1 MEFRTELHVN
11 PSGLDLDYSSGMM
24 MMGSCFAENIGHIL
38 QDHRLP
44 VKFNSHGI
52 LFNPISI
59 GSAMDDI
66 LSGKKYTLEDLRY
79 FNGKYI
85 SMQHHGRFSSPDAN
99 ETLKAI
105 NDSNKDFSDHLKV
118 CKVLFITFG
127 SAYAWRLKSNQ
138 KIVANCHKIPQSEFE
153 KVLIEHTEIEVS
165 YASLFSQIKKLNPG
179 IQFVLSVSPV
189 RYFRDGI
196 IANNLSKSHLLIAS
210 HYLSKE
216 KGVHYLPAYEWV
228 VDDLRDY
235 RFFKEDM
242 VHPNDQA
249 IQYVWEKFLGWS
261 MKTDVINKIK
271 KVSELCR
278 ALQHKAKLNDSID
291 EQARKEA
298 LLAKIDEIIR
308 SN

>member
-196 IANNLSKSHLLIAS
+196 IANNLSKSHL
-210 HYLSKE
+210 
-216 KGVHYLPAYEWV
+216 
-228 VDDLRDY
+228 
-235 RFFKEDM
+235 
-242 VHPNDQA
+242 
-249 IQYVWEKFLGWS
+249 
-261 MKTDVINKIK
+261 
-271 KVSELCR
+271 
-278 ALQHKAKLNDSID
+278 
-291 EQARKEA
+291 
-298 LLAKIDEIIR
+298 
-308 SN
+308 